1 MEQVEKPK
9 KTPAVK
15 APKPPRL
22 TDAEKKSQAIMT
34 EWRNATA
41 EVAEDDYKPY
51 IINGVFN
58 EDDLISHPV
67 FGKGK
72 VVQITGIGK
81 MEVLFADGVRRLIFN
96 RRT

>member
-1 MEQVEKPK
+1 MVKP
-9 KTPAVK
+9 
-15 APKPPRL
+15 PKPPKPPKL
-22 TDAEKKSQAIMT
+22 TEAEKKSQAIMT

-41 EVAEDDYKPY
+41 EVPEDDYKPY

-58 EDDLISHPV
+58 EDDLISHPA